1 MYISKFNKPA
11 YLLDTIDRIACEFGV
26 PTLTEQLEADRA
38 AAASTVSGILTA
50 TAVTSTINRVIANI
64 ATVASVP
71 MDELSDD
78 TFCYVIADDNPIEF
92 EDPEKFAFRFGAGYI
107 VVTRSTCAFD
117 VRHDCIDA
125 QTTPLDLIVL
135 ACAMKMSQRDC
146 YVLLRYNDIAMMAN
160 PVFASGNYTDA
171 STGRL
176 SGDAWKLFDGFSFIP
191 KLPALWPPAA
201 PSFPLPTQ
209 ITVLP
214 ISAALSIKRS
224 TREVPS
230 WEQGH

>member
-146 YVLLRYNDIAMMAN
+146 YVLLRRCGRYGGGTRSREKAVHARPRNAVQRVPATGCKDGA
-160 PVFASGNYTDA
+160 ASGSIA
-171 STGRL
+171 LGRPH
-176 SGDAWKLFDGFSFIP
+176 AC
-191 KLPALWPPAA
+191 
-201 PSFPLPTQ
+201 
-209 ITVLP
+209 
-214 ISAALSIKRS
+214 ISR
-224 TREVPS
+224 R
-230 WEQGH
+230 